1 MRKTREMMRKA
12 REKLKKTG
20 SKIREKLPARKIKIY
35 HSLREGVKVE
45 DIIKSGGLKSMNQL
59 IKEGKAE
66 PRYKALPDQNE
77 NIYFRYY
84 SKEKAK
90 QEKEGSGKAI
100 AIKVNPKK
108 VIVHNQELRVKPMGK
123 GRGLSWEEEKKLKRG
138 QYNASGMPLEEYL
151 EKKRRGEEMQKNRP
165 PGTFVI
171 YHPITAEPEL
181 VGVENIN
188 KYGIPGGYIHEVT
201 IKKDVIPPKKFA
213 DYSNKKEIKRKMRK
227 ERAKGLTQKILRLFK
242 IR

>member
-1 MRKTREMMRKA
+1 MRKA

-20 SKIREKLPARKIKIY
+20 SKIREELPARKIKVY

-45 DIIKSGGLKSMNQL
+45 DIINSGGLKSMGQL

-66 PRYKALPDQNE
+66 PRYKVLPDQDE

-84 SKEKAK
+84 SKEKIK
-90 QEKEGSGKAI
+90 KEKKGNREIIG
-100 AIKVNPKK
+100 IKVNPRGLT
-108 VIVHNQELRVKPMGK
+108 VHNQELRVKPMVRGK
-123 GRGLSWEEEKKLKRG
+123 RRLNWEEERRLKRG
-138 QYNASGMPLEEYL
+138 QYNFSEMPLKEYL
-151 EKKRRGEEMQKNRP
+151 EKKKRGEEMQKNKP

-181 VGVENIN
+181 VRGDEIN
-188 KYGIPGGYIHEVT
+188 KYGIQGGYIHEVT
-201 IKKDVIPPKKFA
+201 IKKDVIPPKKFV
-213 DYSNKKEIKRKMRK
+213 DYSNKKTIKRKMRK
-227 ERAKGLTQKILRLFK
+227 KKIKGLTNKILHLFK